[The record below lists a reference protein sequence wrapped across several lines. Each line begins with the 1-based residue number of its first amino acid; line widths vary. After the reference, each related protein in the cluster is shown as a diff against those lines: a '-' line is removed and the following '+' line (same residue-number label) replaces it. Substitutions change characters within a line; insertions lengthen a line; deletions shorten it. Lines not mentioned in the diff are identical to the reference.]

1 MLFCVVFIH
10 AGFLPALLVF
20 FIWCLP
26 GAIGMAALAAGVS
39 RIKNQLPDPV
49 YALLSG
55 LNSATVGIIALAAVQ
70 LAEKSIKD
78 KLSRVLV
85 IFGACAGLC
94 YTALWYF
101 PVLMIIG
108 GVSSAVWD
116 EWLQQVCERL
126 VARFRKRKSDKQALV
141 EENTSSNNH
150 ELETVGNKTPLESS
164 VGVVGRGERRETA
177 ASSSQRRDAIDEV
190 SSEPHPTDDE
200 VKMDKKNISKPPVAL
215 DANGHTI
222 PVRIGIIIMV
232 GFFCKLL

>member
-1 MLFCVVFIH
+1 
-10 AGFLPALLVF
+10 
-20 FIWCLP
+20 
-26 GAIGMAALAAGVS
+26 MAALAAGVS

-78 KLSRVLV
+78 RLSRILV

-101 PVLMIIG
+101 PVLMIMG

-116 EWLQQVCERL
+116 GWLQQVCERL
-126 VARFRKRKSDKQALV
+126 MARFRKRKSDKQALV
-141 EENTSSNNH
+141 EENTSSNDH
-150 ELETVGNKTPLESS
+150 ELGTMGNKTSPKSS
-164 VGVVGRGERRETA
+164 ADVVRGERSDIA
-177 ASSSQRRDAIDEV
+177 AT
-190 SSEPHPTDDE
+190 SEPHPTDDE
-200 VKMDKKNISKPPVAL
+200 VKMDKKNISEPPVAL

-222 PVRIGIIIMV
+222 PIRIGIVIMV
-232 GFFCKLL
+232 GFFCKHL